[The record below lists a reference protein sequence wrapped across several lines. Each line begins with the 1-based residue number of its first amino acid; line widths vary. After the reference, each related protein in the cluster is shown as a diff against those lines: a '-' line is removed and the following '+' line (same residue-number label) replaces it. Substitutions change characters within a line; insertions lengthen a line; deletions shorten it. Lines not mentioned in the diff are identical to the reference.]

1 MQMSIDLQKSIKS
14 IKARPQVRHAPAPRK
29 AAPPPVEEEDTDLSE
44 LFPFITEVLQQWN
57 DDRRELLK
65 REV

>member
-29 AAPPPVEEEDTDLSE
+29 AAPPPVEEEEFDEDE
-44 LFPFITEVLQQWN
+44 IFPRISAVLEEWN
-57 DDRRELLK
+57 RDRNALLK
-65 REV
+65 WQA